1 VGTVR
6 QREGAR
12 RARRRLRARAG
23 RLMGRGGGGDARAR
37 GRGAAA
43 TWARVDP
50 AGGKAFSFS
59 FLFSITH
66 FIFVSFLFEQTY
78 LVDNLGIENKI

>member
-6 QREGAR
+6 QSEGVRETRG
-12 RARRRLRARAG
+12 RLRARAG
-23 RLMGRGGGGDARAR
+23 RLMGRGGGGCAGAGK
-37 GRGAAA
+37 GRRPRLGLELAQQ
-43 TWARVDP
+43 
-50 AGGKAFSFS
+50 GGSFFS

-78 LVDNLGIENKI
+78 LVDNLGIEK

>member
-12 RARRRLRARAG
+12 RARGQLRARAG
-23 RLMGRGGGGDARAR
+23 RLMGRGEDARAR
-37 GRGAAA
+37 GREAAA
-43 TWARVDP
+43 TWARVGP

>member
-1 VGTVR
+1 MRG
-6 QREGAR
+6 
-12 RARRRLRARAG
+12 RAG
-23 RLMGRGGGGDARAR
+23 GGRPRHGPELAQQ
-37 GRGAAA
+37 
-43 TWARVDP
+43 
-50 AGGKAFSFS
+50 GGKAFSFS

>member
-1 VGTVR
+1 
-6 QREGAR
+6 
-12 RARRRLRARAG
+12 
-23 RLMGRGGGGDARAR
+23 MGRGGMR
-37 GRGAAA
+37 GRGEGEAAA
-43 TWARVDP
+43 TWARIGP

-78 LVDNLGIENKI
+78 LVDNLGIGK